1 MRHFLENKVVIITGA
16 SSGIGMAC
24 ARVMALKGASVVL
37 AARRINRL
45 NALRE
50 EILHLGRRAIAIQ
63 TDVSQEQ
70 DCRKLVETT
79 VKEFGRIDVLIN
91 NAGISMR
98 ALFIDLSPDILHRV
112 MNVNFWGTVYCTRYA
127 LPHLLASKGSL
138 VAVSS
143 IAGFKGLPAR
153 TGYSASKF
161 AINGLM
167 ETIRIEYLRS
177 GLHVM
182 VVAPS
187 FTRSEIREH
196 ALLYDGSTQG
206 DSPRNENHM
215 ISPEWVARRIYW
227 GLKMRKRNIILGL
240 KGQLL
245 ILLQRILPKTID
257 WLEYREMANEN
268 GSPLKH

>member
-24 ARVMALKGASVVL
+24 ARVMALKGACVVL
-37 AARRINRL
+37 AARRIDRL

-50 EILHLGRRAIAIQ
+50 EILHSGRRALAIQ
-63 TDVSQEQ
+63 TDVTREE

-79 VKEFGRIDVLIN
+79 VREFGRIDVLIN
-91 NAGISMR
+91 NAGVSMR
-98 ALFIDLSPDILHRV
+98 AMFADLHLDV
-112 MNVNFWGTVYCTRYA
+112 MRKVMDVNFWGTVYCTRFA

-161 AINGLM
+161 AMNGLM

-187 FTRSEIREH
+187 FTQSEIREH
-196 ALLYDGSTQG
+196 ALLFDGSMQG
-206 DSPRNENHM
+206 NSPRDENHM
-215 ISPEWVARRIYW
+215 MSPEWVARRIYW
-227 GLKMRKRNIILGL
+227 GLKMRKRNIIIGL

-245 ILLQRILPKTID
+245 VLLQRIFPKTID
-257 WLEYREMANEN
+257 WLEYREMSLEQ

>member
-24 ARVMALKGASVVL
+24 ARIMALKGASVVL
-37 AARRINRL
+37 AARRIDRL
-45 NALRE
+45 IPLRE
-50 EILHLGRRAIAIQ
+50 EVLLNGRRALAIQ
-63 TDVSQEQ
+63 TDVTREE
-70 DCRKLVETT
+70 DCRKLIETT
-79 VKEFGRIDVLIN
+79 VREFGRIDVLIN
-91 NAGISMR
+91 NAGVSMR
-98 ALFIDLSPDILHRV
+98 AMFADLHLDVLRKV
-112 MNVNFWGTVYCTRYA
+112 MDVNFWGTVYCTRYA

-161 AINGLM
+161 AMNGLM

-187 FTRSEIREH
+187 FTQSEIREH
-196 ALLYDGSTQG
+196 ALLFDGSVQG
-206 DSPRNENHM
+206 SSPRDENHM
-215 ISPEWVARRIYW
+215 MSPEWVARRIYW
-227 GLKMRKRNIILGL
+227 GLKMRKRNIIIGL

-245 ILLQRILPKTID
+245 VLLQRILPKTID
-257 WLEYREMANEN
+257 WLEYREMAKEQ